1 MPERHTP
8 PARRTL
14 LLAAA
19 LAPLHAAAQTAEG
32 ARIEGSGKVI
42 EDERRLS
49 GFSRLLVQGPLD
61 VTVRAAEIEK
71 VVVRAERNIAPL
83 IETVVQ
89 GDTLVIGLR
98 PGASFRT
105 RSKLQVRVQARRMK
119 GVILRGSGD
128 VRIDRGEAEVF
139 EATLQGS
146 GDLTIDSLRA
156 GALAVSMAGNGDFRA
171 SGTADSV
178 GVVLDGSGDVYCGDL
193 VAARVAV
200 RIIGKGD
207 VRVHATDE
215 LKVDIDGS
223 GDVHYRGVPKISES
237 IRGSGSVRR
246 LS

>member
-1 MPERHTP
+1 MGNRNTP
-8 PARRTL
+8 PNRRAV

-19 LAPLHAAAQTAEG
+19 LAPLHAAAQG
-32 ARIEGSGKVI
+32 ADGVRIEGSGKIV
-42 EDERRLS
+42 EDERRLT
-49 GFSRLLVQGPLD
+49 GFSRLIVQGPLD
-61 VTVRAAEIEK
+61 VTVRKGESEK
-71 VVVRAERNIAPL
+71 VVVRAEANITPL

-89 GDTLVIGLR
+89 GDTLNIGLR

-105 RSKLQVRVQARRMK
+105 RSRLQVRVQARRMQ

-156 GALAVSMAGNGDFRA
+156 GALALSMAGNGDFRA

-178 GVVLDGSGDVYCGDL
+178 GVVLDGSGDVYCGNL

-223 GDVHYRGVPKISES
+223 GDVHYRGAPKISES
-237 IRGSGSVRR
+237 VRGSGSVKR